1 MEKNKFEVILTLIVQ
16 NLIVEI
22 IENDKISELE
32 AIEKLYSSQLYN
44 TLEQE
49 DTKLWHLSTKALYV
63 LYNQEQNIGQ
73 IIYPEEM

>member
-16 NLIVEI
+16 NLVVEI
-22 IENDKISELE
+22 TENESISELK
-32 AIEKLYSSQLYN
+32 ATEKLYSSQLYN

-49 DTKLWHLSTKALYV
+49 NTKLWHLSPKALYE
-63 LYNQEQNIGQ
+63 LYKQEQNTGK